1 MTGTEDSNTHI
12 ANAKMDIDEFLQ
24 AAEMDDVFIQ
34 IDLRGRVSVSSM
46 FKSEKATAL
55 KNVLN
60 AKLPCIRVTNEQFGS
75 SSATK
80 RPSFPIASAVAS
92 MFGFNNKESTSEEK
106 SAIESPYTTSTPPQI
121 DNRGHHDANIILCHN
136 RAKES
141 SGETKYPRGDEKQL
155 TAAKPATKFNSARF
169 SET

>member
-1 MTGTEDSNTHI
+1 
-12 ANAKMDIDEFLQ
+12 
-24 AAEMDDVFIQ
+24 MDDVFIQ
-34 IDLRGRVSVSSM
+34 ILLLRGRVSVSSM
-46 FKSEKATAL
+46 FKSGESNSTQERVEREITS
-55 KNVLN
+55 VLGSQ
-60 AKLPCIRVTNEQFGS
+60 TNNFGS

-92 MFGFNNKESTSEEK
+92 MFGFINKESTSEEK

-121 DNRGHHDANIILCHN
+121 DNRGHHDANIILDATTIEQ
-136 RAKES
+136 RES

-155 TAAKPATKFNSARF
+155 TAAKPATNFNSARF